1 MPSVTLLLNALSH
14 EPVERQ
20 TALTQTGTVF
30 VLFCPVKFLLTARW
44 ATAVRFPAGARTF
57 CTFTPAVGRNDIVS
71 SRYLAVK
78 RLVWPSISIAIYK
91 HNNQVSLYSLT
102 YNVIKMCFC
111 VEVYLRTFLI
121 FAFDEG
127 R

>member
-1 MPSVTLLLNALSH
+1 MPLVTLLLNTLSH
-14 EPVERQ
+14 EPVER
-20 TALTQTGTVF
+20 QTGTVF

-57 CTFTPAVGRNDIVS
+57 YTFTPGVGRNHIIS
-71 SRYLAVK
+71 SRYLAVM
-78 RLVWPSISIAIYK
+78 RLVWRSFYK
-91 HNNQVSLYSLT
+91 HNNQV
-102 YNVIKMCFC
+102 IKMCLS
-111 VEVYLRTFLI
+111 VEVYLRTFRT